1 MEKTDEDRTNM
12 GKRGIIIGIGLA
24 VAVVVIGIVLW
35 QLLRPALPPGLLVAS
50 GRIEGRITTV
60 TPKVAGRVVAFAVD
74 EGQAVDVG
82 TLLATLEDEALRER
96 LRAAEENLAVL
107 GHQASAAE
115 TRLAALRK
123 QVPLQIRQAEAAL
136 REAGARLEKR
146 RAEYL
151 QAERDAE
158 RAEDLVRQKFASPQ
172 AAEAAKLK
180 AQSARSAVLEE
191 EAAFVRAEK
200 QLALSRLGEEE
211 IRAQSAALDALRS
224 QAMQAQAALA
234 EQRSYVAEL
243 RIVSPLKGTV
253 LTRNVETGERVNP
266 GTPLFTLVDLDRL
279 YLKVYVPEP
288 DIGKLALGQEA
299 RVHVDAY
306 PDRFFRAKLSKVAQQ
321 AEFTPKMVETREER
335 VKLVFAVELNLEEN
349 PGGVLKPGMP
359 ADAVIRWQAGAP
371 WIKP

>member
-1 MEKTDEDRTNM
+1 M
-12 GKRGIIIGIGLA
+12 GKRGIIVGIGLA
-24 VAVVVIGIVLW
+24 AAVVVIGIVLW
-35 QLLRPALPPGLLVAS
+35 QLLRPGLPPGLLVAS

-74 EGQAVDVG
+74 EGQTVAVD

-107 GHQASAAE
+107 GHQSSGAE

-136 REAGARLEKR
+136 RETAARLEKR

-151 QAERDAE
+151 QAERDAK

-180 AQSARSAVLEE
+180 AQTARSAVLEE
-191 EAAFVRAEK
+191 EAALVRAEK

-234 EQRSYVAEL
+234 EQRSYVTEL
-243 RIVSPLKGTV
+243 RIASPLKGTV

-359 ADAVIRWQAGAP
+359 ADAVIRWQEGAP